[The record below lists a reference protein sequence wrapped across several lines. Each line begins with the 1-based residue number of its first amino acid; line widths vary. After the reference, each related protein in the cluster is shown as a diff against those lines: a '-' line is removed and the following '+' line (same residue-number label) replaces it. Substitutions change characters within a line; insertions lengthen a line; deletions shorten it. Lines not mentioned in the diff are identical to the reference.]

1 MNMNIESKR
10 QELAGRLV
18 QREIFYCVS
27 SLVSTLSNLAQNAS
41 GTTLRDECLSWED
54 DILPLMESI
63 NFEEAVRAHV
73 LDGSNDVQ
81 TLENMVEIDGDWTEF
96 LEQKV
101 WPVLG
106 KPPKVP
112 SMTADKVCVECQTA
126 IQSDSKDWADHC
138 AYYEISDERSDE
150 VVTCTVGH
158 DSAHYCGEAH
168 DEHFSIDRCDCC
180 GSPLAGERF
189 TYEDPDDMDV
199 QDMDDWLCD
208 DRERDKAFRKI
219 VFKQLEET
227 SDMEEL
233 CRECD
238 VDTDDFRDTI
248 YEHWIVS
255 DWLARK
261 LKERGETV
269 GELCGMTIW
278 GRCTTGQSICM
289 DNVIRCIIEELHTEE
304 LSLVERENEQSD

>member
-10 QELAGRLV
+10 QELACRLV
-18 QREIFYCVS
+18 DREIFYCVS

-41 GTTLRDECLSWED
+41 QTILRDECLSWED

-73 LDGSNDVQ
+73 LDDSNDVQ
-81 TLENMVEIDGDWTEF
+81 TLENMVEIESDWTEF

-112 SMTADKVCVECQTA
+112 SMTADKVCVECHVA
-126 IQSDSKDWADHC
+126 IQSDSKDWADYC
-138 AYYEISDERSDE
+138 NYYGISDERSDE
-150 VVTCTVGH
+150 VIECTVGH

-168 DEHFSIDRCDCC
+168 DDVFSKGQCDCC

-208 DRERDKAFRKI
+208 DGKRDKAFREL
-219 VFKQLEET
+219 VFTQLEET
-227 SDMEEL
+227 SNMEEL

-238 VDTDDFRDTI
+238 VDTDDFRDEV
-248 YEHWIVS
+248 YEHWICS
-255 DWLARK
+255 SWLAAR
-261 LKERGETV
+261 LKERGYVV
-269 GELCGMTIW
+269 GELCGLTIY
-278 GRCTTGQSICM
+278 GRTCTGQSM
-289 DNVIRCIIEELHTEE
+289 SLDRNMQSLAIELWQEE
-304 LSLVERENEQSD
+304 WDEFLKTQETT